1 MTLPIDLR
9 VFIASDGM
17 VELGEGK
24 LFHCLSGIR
33 GNCHVSIGDAVEWY
47 CETDGDSKWDIVIID
62 CGCFISALRV
72 VFAIQNFDPEQQVI
86 VMHPALKQV
95 AEFARGL
102 YVPRNGQMLAKAF
115 ERLGIGG
122 ET

>member
-47 CETDGDSKWDIVIID
+47 CETDKDSKWDIVIID
-62 CGCFISALRV
+62 CERFTSALEIV
-72 VFAIQNFDPEQQVI
+72 VAIQDFDPEQYVI
-86 VMHPALKQV
+86 VIHPAAMQI
-95 AEFARGL
+95 AEFSCGL
-102 YVPRNGQMLAKAF
+102 YVPRDGQMLVKAF